1 MNDTILCGIIG
12 GAFFW
17 SAIGWFVGARKGQGT
32 SGAVWGFLLGPFGL
46 LVVAA
51 LSDRLAQEAE
61 ARALQEEQDE
71 QIIRQLPGGQG
82 IPKPPPMTPQERDRA
97 ALRARIEEEER
108 IRAEV
113 RAKIEAEERL
123 RRSDG

>member
-1 MNDTILCGIIG
+1 MSDTLVCVLIG

-17 SAIGWFVGARKGQGT
+17 SAVGWFVGARKGQGS

-51 LSDRLAQEAE
+51 LPDQLQREAE
-61 ARALQEEQDE
+61 ERALQEEQDE
-71 QIIRQLPGGQG
+71 AIIRHLPGGDG
-82 IPKPPPMTPQERDRA
+82 IPKPPPLTPQERERA

-113 RAKIEAEERL
+113 RAKIEAEERA
-123 RRSDG
+123 RRGG